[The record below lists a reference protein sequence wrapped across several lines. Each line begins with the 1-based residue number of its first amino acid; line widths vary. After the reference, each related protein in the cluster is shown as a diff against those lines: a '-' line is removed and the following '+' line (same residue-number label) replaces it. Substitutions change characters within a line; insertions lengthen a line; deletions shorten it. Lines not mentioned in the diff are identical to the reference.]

1 MCGRWGGPAAT
12 YEPEWSAAPRATTAR
27 MRSRCI
33 GNADDV
39 IEFLKV
45 ELAAVTVGF
54 LVTIWVTREL
64 RGA

>member
-1 MCGRWGGPAAT
+1 MVRRTAFGYRT
-12 YEPEWSAAPRATTAR
+12 SALPMHRER
-27 MRSRCI
+27 R
-33 GNADDV
+33 DV

-64 RGA
+64 RGASGSPRDIVAR